1 MVPGVDQPLVS
12 VVTPTW
18 QRHDILLN
26 RCIPSVA
33 AQDYGGRVEH
43 VIVSDGPDPILREKF
58 TSGHVMWNGRFEEM
72 SDHDPAV
79 PWGTRARLHGID
91 LAKGDLIAYLD
102 DDNDYWPQ
110 MLEKTC
116 GALLADGT
124 DFAYCQELWVN
135 HGHRVGADPPVFGQ
149 IDTSVIVHRREL
161 LDTATWRY
169 EPGQQTIDWDL
180 VERWL
185 RAGAT
190 WSFVPEV
197 LVNYHGPGN
206 P

>member
-1 MVPGVDQPLVS
+1 MVPGVDHPLVS
-12 VVTPTW
+12 VITPTW

-26 RCIPSVA
+26 RCVPSVQ
-33 AQDYGGRVEH
+33 AQTWPHVEH
-43 VIVSDGPDPILREKF
+43 VVVCDGPDAELEARAAPLGSDRLRF
-58 TSGHVMWNGRFEEM
+58 GFLPV
-72 SDHDPAV
+72 HDTGDR
-79 PWGTRARLHGID
+79 WGTLARLRGIEM
-91 LAKGDLIAYLD
+91 AKGDLIAYLD
-102 DDNDYWPQ
+102 DDNDYWPE

-116 GALLADGT
+116 GALLAAGA

-135 HGHRVGADPPVFGQ
+135 HGHRVGADPPAYGQ

-161 LDTATWRY
+161 LEVATWRY

-185 RAGAT
+185 QAGAR

-197 LVNYHGPGN
+197 LVSYHGPGN